1 MKFSNI
7 ILGEDVDIDTSSNVN
22 YIAIG
27 DRVRI
32 AKRCSVFGGPDNQL
46 VIGNDVYIGMNTT
59 IVGFWAK
66 ITIGNNVSMAQNV
79 DIMSASGPNASE
91 RLQRIFP
98 IKKLEV
104 EIGAHSWIG
113 ACAIIM
119 PGVKLGEY
127 CVVAANS
134 FVNHS
139 FPSFSIIGGNPA
151 KLIRSFT
158 ELEIETVLKDNESK

>member
-7 ILGEDVDIDTSSNVN
+7 VLGQDVDIDTSSNVN
-22 YIAIG
+22 YITIG

-32 AKRCSVFGGPDNQL
+32 AKRCSVFGGPNNQL
-46 VIGNDVYIGMNTT
+46 QIGNDVFVGMNTVM
-59 IVGFWAK
+59 VGYWSK
-66 ITIGNNVSMAQNV
+66 ITIGNNVSIAQNV
-79 DIMSASGPNASE
+79 NIMSASGPNASV

-98 IKKLEV
+98 IDKGEI

-119 PGVKLGEY
+119 PHVKLGEY

-134 FVNHS
+134 YVTMS
-139 FPSFSIIGGNPA
+139 FPNYSIIGGTPA
-151 KLIRSFT
+151 KLIRSFS
-158 ELEIETVLKDNESK
+158 EEEIRTVLNEE